1 MTDYELET
9 AKRSLGYAQRGVQ
22 SCGDKYKNLCKSFG
36 SMVMSNG
43 LAQAVSFCESKAEKH
58 HLELIKNIEDE
69 LKYLKYNPNG
79 NSLSEKLLNMKL
91 TDYIN
96 FQRRLMITLKWLRRY
111 VDIVGD

>member
-1 MTDYELET
+1 MTDYELEA
-9 AKRSLGYAQRGVQ
+9 AKRSLGYAQSGVH
-22 SCGDKYKNLCKSFG
+22 SYGDKYKNLCKLFG

-43 LAQAVSFCESKAEKH
+43 LAQAISFCESKGEKH

-69 LKYLKYNPNG
+69 LKYLKYHLNG
-79 NSLSEKLLNMKL
+79 DSLSEKLLNMKL
-91 TDYIN
+91 TDYMN

>member
-1 MTDYELET
+1 MIDYELET
-9 AKRSLGYAQRGVQ
+9 AKRSLGYAQRGIQ
-22 SCGDKYKNLCKSFG
+22 NCGDKYKNLCKSFG

-43 LAQAVSFCESKAEKH
+43 LAQSVSFCESKGEKH

-79 NSLSEKLLNMKL
+79 GSLSEKLLNMKL
-91 TDYIN
+91 TDYMN
-96 FQRRLMITLKWLRRY
+96 FQRHLMITLKWLRRY